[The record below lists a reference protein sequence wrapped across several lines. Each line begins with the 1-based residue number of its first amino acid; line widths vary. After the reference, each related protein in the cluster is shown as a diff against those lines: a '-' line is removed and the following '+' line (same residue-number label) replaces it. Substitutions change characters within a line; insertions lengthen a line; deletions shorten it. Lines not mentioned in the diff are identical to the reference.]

1 MRIGE
6 LARQAH
12 CDVETV
18 RFYEREG
25 LLDEPAR
32 ETNGYRS
39 YTLAHAAQLNFIR
52 HCRSLGIGLADI
64 RVLRRFQVDPSQ
76 PCDEVNEL
84 IDCQIARIHEQ
95 IESMRVLEQQLR
107 TLRESCHAHDSSSAG
122 CGIMKNLEQPMD
134 DESCSC
140 HADAAQPGS
149 VHGDAAADE
158 PHGHAA
164 DDARQPAHGQHS
176 HR

>member
-6 LARQAH
+6 LARLTH

-25 LLDEPAR
+25 LLDEPTR

-39 YTLAHAAQLNFIR
+39 YTAIHAAQLNFIR
-52 HCRSLGIGLADI
+52 HCRSLGIGLSDI
-64 RVLRRFQVDPSQ
+64 RMLRRFQADPSQ

-84 IDCQIARIHEQ
+84 IDNQISRIHQQ

-107 TLRESCHAHDSSSAG
+107 TLRESCHAHQASSAN
-122 CGIMKNLEQPMD
+122 CGIIKSLQQPID
-134 DESCSC
+134 DENCSC
-140 HADAAQPGS
+140 H
-149 VHGDAAADE
+149 GDRHAAADA
-158 PHGHAA
+158 P
-164 DDARQPAHGQHS
+164 PS
-176 HR
+176 THRR

>member
-6 LARQAH
+6 LARHAH

-39 YTLAHAAQLNFIR
+39 YTAAHAAQLNFIR
-52 HCRSLGIGLADI
+52 HCRSLGIGLTDI
-64 RVLRRFQVDPSQ
+64 RMLRRYQADPAQ
-76 PCDEVNEL
+76 PCDEVNAL

-95 IESMRVLEQQLR
+95 IETMRVLEQQLR
-107 TLRESCHAHDSSSAG
+107 TLRDSCNERHSSAE
-122 CGIMKNLEQPMD
+122 CGIMKNLEQPI
-134 DESCSC
+134 DEENCSC
-140 HADAAQPGS
+140 HADAVHAEHAGS
-149 VHGDAAADE
+149 DAPTAAKAPKKHA
-158 PHGHAA
+158 PH
-164 DDARQPAHGQHS
+164 
-176 HR
+176 

>member
-6 LARQAH
+6 LARLAL

-39 YTLAHAAQLNFIR
+39 YAVTHVAQLNFIR
-52 HCRSLGIGLADI
+52 HCRSLGIGLTDI
-64 RVLRRFQVDPSQ
+64 RTLRRFQVDPSQ
-76 PCDEVNEL
+76 PCDEVNQL
-84 IDCQIARIHEQ
+84 IDCQIERIHQQ

-107 TLRESCHAHDSSSAG
+107 TLRDTCHAHDSRSSE
-122 CGIMKNLEQPMD
+122 CGIMKNLEQPVN

-140 HADAAQPGS
+140 HADAPS
-149 VHGDAAADE
+149 PAAEEA
-158 PHGHAA
+158 PRHPGHA
-164 DDARQPAHGQHS
+164 
-176 HR
+176 

>member
-6 LARQAH
+6 LARCAH

-39 YTLAHAAQLNFIR
+39 YTAVHAAQLNFIR
-52 HCRSLGIGLADI
+52 HCRSLGIGLTDI
-64 RVLRRFQVDPSQ
+64 RMLRRFQADPSQ

-84 IDCQIARIHEQ
+84 IDSQIERIHQQ
-95 IESMRVLEQQLR
+95 IEAMRVLEQQLR
-107 TLRESCHAHDSSSAG
+107 TLRESCHANQSSSAE
-122 CGIMKNLEQPMD
+122 CGIMKSLEQPVD

-140 HADAAQPGS
+140 H
-149 VHGDAAADE
+149 GD
-158 PHGHAA
+158 GHAA
-164 DDARQPAHGQHS
+164 QDAPPADGAPSPPRH
-176 HR
+176 

>member
-6 LARQAH
+6 LARLAH

-39 YTLAHAAQLNFIR
+39 YAVTHVAQLNFIR

-64 RVLRRFQVDPSQ
+64 RTLRCYQADPSQ
-76 PCDEVNEL
+76 PCDEVNQL
-84 IDCQIARIHEQ
+84 IDCQIERIHQQ

-107 TLRESCHAHDSSSAG
+107 TLRDTCHAHQSSSSE
-122 CGIMKNLEQPMD
+122 CGIMRNLEQPMNE
-134 DESCSC
+134 ESCSC
-140 HADAAQPGS
+140 HADTHLHPTDDTPQPPARAGAA
-149 VHGDAAADE
+149 HT
-158 PHGHAA
+158 
-164 DDARQPAHGQHS
+164 
-176 HR
+176 

>member
-6 LARQAH
+6 LARFAH

-32 ETNGYRS
+32 ENNGYRS
-39 YTLAHAAQLNFIR
+39 YTAIHAAQLSFIR

-64 RVLRRFQVDPSQ
+64 RKLRRFQADPSQ

-84 IDCQIARIHEQ
+84 IDNQIARIHEQ

-107 TLRESCHAHDSSSAG
+107 TLRESCRAHQSSSAE
-122 CGIMKNLEQPMD
+122 CGIIKSLGQPVD

-140 HADAAQPGS
+140 HGN
-149 VHGDAAADE
+149 
-158 PHGHAA
+158 GHAA
-164 DDARQPAHGQHS
+164 DDAPPQAGAPAPQRH
-176 HR
+176 

>member
-6 LARQAH
+6 LARLAH

-32 ETNGYRS
+32 EINGYRR
-39 YTLAHAAQLNFIR
+39 YTPAHEAQLNFIR

-64 RVLRRFQVDPSQ
+64 RMLRRFQADPSQ
-76 PCDEVNEL
+76 PCGEINEL
-84 IDCQIARIHEQ
+84 IDNQIARIHQQ

-107 TLRESCHAHDSSSAG
+107 TLRDSCHTHHRSSAE
-122 CGIMKNLEQPMD
+122 CGIMKNLVQPVD
-134 DESCSC
+134 DERCSC
-140 HADAAQPGS
+140 HADTPAQAA
-149 VHGDAAADE
+149 HEALHTAAT
-158 PHGHAA
+158 PHRHTAGE
-164 DDARQPAHGQHS
+164 
-176 HR
+176 

>member
-6 LARQAH
+6 LARLAH

-39 YTLAHAAQLNFIR
+39 YAATHVAQLNFIR

-64 RVLRRFQVDPSQ
+64 RMLRRFQVDPSQ
-76 PCDEVNEL
+76 PCDEVNQL
-84 IDCQIARIHEQ
+84 IDCQIERIHLQ
-95 IESMRVLEQQLR
+95 IESMRTLEQQLR
-107 TLRESCHAHDSSSAG
+107 TLRDTCHAHDRRSSE

-134 DESCSC
+134 EESCSC
-140 HADAAQPGS
+140 HAEAHPHVGEDLQQEAGQAPAAHP
-149 VHGDAAADE
+149 
-158 PHGHAA
+158 
-164 DDARQPAHGQHS
+164 
-176 HR
+176 

>member
-6 LARQAH
+6 LARLAH

-39 YTLAHAAQLNFIR
+39 YAVTHVAQLNFIR

-64 RVLRRFQVDPSQ
+64 RTLRCYQADPSQ
-76 PCDEVNEL
+76 PCDEVNQL
-84 IDCQIARIHEQ
+84 IDCQIERIHQQ

-107 TLRESCHAHDSSSAG
+107 TLRDTCHAHQSSSSE
-122 CGIMKNLEQPMD
+122 CGIMRNLEQPMNE
-134 DESCSC
+134 ESCSC
-140 HADAAQPGS
+140 HADTHLPPTDDTPQPPARAGAA
-149 VHGDAAADE
+149 HT
-158 PHGHAA
+158 
-164 DDARQPAHGQHS
+164 
-176 HR
+176 

>member
-6 LARQAH
+6 LARLAH

-32 ETNGYRS
+32 ETNGYRR
-39 YTLAHAAQLNFIR
+39 YTAAHEAQLNFVR

-64 RVLRRFQVDPSQ
+64 RMLRRLQADPSQ
-76 PCDEVNEL
+76 PCDEVNDL
-84 IDCQIARIHEQ
+84 IDNQIERIHQQ

-107 TLRESCHAHDSSSAG
+107 TLRDSCHSHRSSAE
-122 CGIMKNLEQPMD
+122 CGIMKNLEQPVD
-134 DESCSC
+134 DERCSC
-140 HADAAQPGS
+140 HADT
-149 VHGDAAADE
+149 
-158 PHGHAA
+158 
-164 DDARQPAHGQHS
+164 PAHEALHTAGMP
-176 HR
+176 HRQTSGD

>member
-6 LARQAH
+6 LARHAH

-39 YTLAHAAQLNFIR
+39 YTAAHAAQLNFIR
-52 HCRSLGIGLADI
+52 HCRSLGIGLSDI
-64 RVLRRFQVDPSQ
+64 RMLRRYQADPDQ

-95 IESMRVLEQQLR
+95 IETMRVLEQQLR
-107 TLRESCHAHDSSSAG
+107 TLRDSCNARHSSAE
-122 CGIMKNLEQPMD
+122 CGIMKNLEQPV
-134 DESCSC
+134 DEENCSC
-140 HADAAQPGS
+140 HADAAHAEHAD
-149 VHGDAAADE
+149 HGGDRDPVAEDSPHKNAA
-158 PHGHAA
+158 HA
-164 DDARQPAHGQHS
+164 

>member
-6 LARQAH
+6 LARLAL

-39 YTLAHAAQLNFIR
+39 YAVTHVAQLNFIR
-52 HCRSLGIGLADI
+52 HCRSLGIGLTDI
-64 RVLRRFQVDPSQ
+64 RTLRRFQVDPSQ
-76 PCDEVNEL
+76 PCDEVNQL
-84 IDCQIARIHEQ
+84 IDCQIERIHQQ

-107 TLRESCHAHDSSSAG
+107 TLRDTCHAHDRRSSE
-122 CGIMKNLEQPMD
+122 CGIMKNLEQPVN
-134 DESCSC
+134 DESCFC
-140 HADAAQPGS
+140 HADAPASAAQEAPGHS
-149 VHGDAAADE
+149 
-158 PHGHAA
+158 GHA
-164 DDARQPAHGQHS
+164 
-176 HR
+176 

>member
-6 LARQAH
+6 LARLAH

-32 ETNGYRS
+32 EMNGYRS
-39 YTLAHAAQLNFIR
+39 YTPGHAVQLNFIR
-52 HCRSLGIGLADI
+52 HCRSLGIGLVDI
-64 RVLRRFQVDPSQ
+64 RMLRRFQADPSQ
-76 PCDEVNEL
+76 PCDEINEL
-84 IDCQIARIHEQ
+84 IDSQIARIHQQ

-107 TLRESCHAHDSSSAG
+107 TLRDSCHAHHQSSAE
-122 CGIMKNLEQPMD
+122 CGIMKNLAQPVD

-140 HADAAQPGS
+140 HADTPAQAALDA
-149 VHGDAAADE
+149 VHPAGAPHRHPAAE
-158 PHGHAA
+158 
-164 DDARQPAHGQHS
+164 
-176 HR
+176 

>member
-25 LLDEPAR
+25 LLDEPER

-39 YTLAHAAQLNFIR
+39 YTGAHAAQLNFIR

-64 RVLRRFQVDPSQ
+64 RMLRRYQADPSQ
-76 PCDEVNEL
+76 PCDEVNQL

-95 IESMRVLEQQLR
+95 VESMRTLEQQLR
-107 TLRESCHAHDSSSAG
+107 TLRESCHAHHSSSAE
-122 CGIMKNLEQPMD
+122 CGIMKNLEQPID
-134 DESCSC
+134 EESCSC
-140 HADAAQPGS
+140 HAETA
-149 VHGDAAADE
+149 HGDAAHKKQE
-158 PHGHAA
+158 
-164 DDARQPAHGQHS
+164 
-176 HR
+176 

>member
-6 LARQAH
+6 LARLAH

-39 YTLAHAAQLNFIR
+39 YAGAHVAQLNFIR

-64 RVLRRFQVDPSQ
+64 RMLRRFQVDPSQ
-76 PCDEVNEL
+76 PCDEVNQL
-84 IDCQIARIHEQ
+84 IDCQIERIHQQ
-95 IESMRVLEQQLR
+95 IASMRTLEQQLR
-107 TLRESCHAHDSSSAG
+107 TLRDTCHAHNRSSSE

-134 DESCSC
+134 EESCSC
-140 HADAAQPGS
+140 HADADP
-149 VHGDAAADE
+149 
-158 PHGHAA
+158 HAA
-164 DDARQPAHGQHS
+164 DDSAQPHQDTPG
-176 HR
+176 RT

>member
-39 YTLAHAAQLNFIR
+39 YTGSHAAQLNFIR

-64 RVLRRFQVDPSQ
+64 RTLRRYQADPGQ
-76 PCDEVNEL
+76 PCDEVNQL

-107 TLRESCHAHDSSSAG
+107 TLRESCHAHHSSSAE
-122 CGIMKNLEQPMD
+122 CGIMKNLEQPMNE
-134 DESCSC
+134 ESCSC
-140 HADAAQPGS
+140 HAEAA
-149 VHGDAAADE
+149 HDE
-158 PHGHAA
+158 PAA
-164 DDARQPAHGQHS
+164 KG
-176 HR
+176 

>member
-6 LARQAH
+6 LARLAH

-39 YTLAHAAQLNFIR
+39 YTGIHAAQLNFIR
-52 HCRSLGIGLADI
+52 HCRSLGIGLTDI
-64 RVLRRFQVDPSQ
+64 RMLRRFQADPSQ

-84 IDCQIARIHEQ
+84 IDSQIARIHQQ

-107 TLRESCHAHDSSSAG
+107 TLRESCHAHQSSSAE
-122 CGIMKNLEQPMD
+122 CGIMKSLEQPID
-134 DESCSC
+134 EESCSC
-140 HADAAQPGS
+140 HGDGHVAEEAPPLDASPA
-149 VHGDAAADE
+149 VHR
-158 PHGHAA
+158 H
-164 DDARQPAHGQHS
+164 
-176 HR
+176 